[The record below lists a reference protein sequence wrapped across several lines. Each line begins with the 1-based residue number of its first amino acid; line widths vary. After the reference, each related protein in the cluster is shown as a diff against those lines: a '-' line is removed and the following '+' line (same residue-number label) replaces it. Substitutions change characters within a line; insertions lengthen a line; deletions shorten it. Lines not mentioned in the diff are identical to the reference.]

1 MPGASTRSNG
11 AVDHPAVRAS
21 HGARGGRG
29 PGSGRARTRAWALLV
44 GGVTLA
50 VSALA
55 VPTANANDGV
65 PSVEAA
71 RAAVH
76 DRLDRV
82 SGSSTTGPEAVSPEV
97 ASPFSMTDGTR
108 DCIRRDNSFSSAACD
123 IRTLRV
129 VNTATTVTI
138 TSTYGASPRIN
149 STDGPLWEI
158 DDPAT
163 SRVPDFTVVLF
174 PLNGHIQSV
183 TTKVSSNDLTCSTI
197 AGTRQMPPASISG
210 ATITQQVPKRCL
222 PGVSSM
228 RLTSS
233 ILRVDD
239 RGAATDLAPNW
250 PHRPRVGIYTPVIN
264 PA

>member
-1 MPGASTRSNG
+1 MRRTRPLLLVAGFVAAALLGTTNSVGAAEPDGT
-11 AVDHPAVRAS
+11 DPAVAD
-21 HGARGGRG
+21 
-29 PGSGRARTRAWALLV
+29 
-44 GGVTLA
+44 
-50 VSALA
+50 VSK
-55 VPTANANDGV
+55 
-65 PSVEAA
+65 
-71 RAAVH
+71 

-250 PHRPRVGIYTPVIN
+250 PQRPRVGIYTPVIN
-264 PA
+264 PG